1 MHVVV
6 LFTTEGVSC
15 VFFLTKVRTCF
26 CVHRLGQGHDNC
38 ICQAKELP
46 FYPKPK
52 VLPTAKVFQDW
63 IG

>member
-1 MHVVV
+1 MGMLHKPDCQ
-6 LFTTEGVSC
+6 EQMICACGSIIYD
-15 VFFLTKVRTCF
+15 RGR
-26 CVHRLGQGHDNC
+26 HRLGQGHDNC